1 MSDEKIIRFPGGANG
16 KPKPKGTAK
25 DAAPPAAPATAAGGV
40 PDLHALTPD
49 QKKAM
54 EIVLSGMAFVM
65 VGIRPTPSGADFWTA
80 LQGEPADLRNAQSSL
95 DSVISRAYVRK
106 GI

>member
-1 MSDEKIIRFPGGANG
+1 MSDEKIIRFPGGANA
-16 KPKPKGTAK
+16 KTRPTGTAK
-25 DAAPPAAPATAAGGV
+25 EAASPAAPPAAGGV
-40 PDLHALTPD
+40 PDLRALTPD

-65 VGIRPTPSGADFWTA
+65 VGIRPSQSGADFWTA
-80 LQGEPADLRNAQSSL
+80 LHGEPADLRNAQASL